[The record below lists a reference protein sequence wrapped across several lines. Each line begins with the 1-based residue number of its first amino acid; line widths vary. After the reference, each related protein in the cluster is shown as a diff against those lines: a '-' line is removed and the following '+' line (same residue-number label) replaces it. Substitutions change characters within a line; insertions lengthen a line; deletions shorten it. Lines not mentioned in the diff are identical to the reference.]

1 QLARKCN
8 FTFRHQTICVEIKR
22 LNHFINSQITKAL
35 DCLSNQISYNLFN
48 LPLIYWLY
56 KLWFLRFYYL
66 YNSILK
72 SLSVRW
78 KILIISKLVGISEA
92 IRLILIFVAG
102 AQFFKY
108 SIIYTVIFNYKSTK
122 FFARSLS
129 LNSFKL
135 NNNLEFPQKTI
146 PTNHSNTNFN
156 EWLAGLI
163 DGDGYFILTKKNY
176 ASCEIT
182 MDIRDK
188 KVLTEIKQKF
198 GGNIKAVSNS
208 NAVRYK
214 LRHKKGLITLINNV
228 NGLIRNPVRLLQIN
242 KLCVKYNIELK
253 YPKDLTY
260 NNGWLSGIID
270 SDGSVY
276 YSEASGQVFISITQ
290 KNKYLLEPLQRIYG
304 GRIDI
309 LSPKIE
315 AFKFIIY
322 RKNELIGLKNNYF
335 FKYPLKSEKMKRIN
349 LIEDFYELR
358 IPKNQE
364 LIVNPK
370 KLNEWVVF
378 KDKWEKYKN

>member
-1 QLARKCN
+1 MARKCN

-35 DCLSNQISYNLFN
+35 DCLNNQISYNLFN
-48 LPLIYWLY
+48 SPLIYWLY
-56 KLWFLRFYYL
+56 KLRFYYL

-92 IRLILIFVAG
+92 IRLILIFKK
-102 AQFFKY
+102 QKISHFFKY
-108 SIIYTVIFNYKSTK
+108 SLIYTVIFNYKSTK
-122 FFARSLS
+122 FFARWLS

-135 NNNLEFPQKTI
+135 NNNLEFPQKII
-146 PTNHSNTNFN
+146 PPKLSHSNANFN

-322 RKNELIGLKNNYF
+322 RKNELISLKNNYF